1 MGRKKLN
8 AFEFNGENLV
18 GNEFGRL
25 TVILFS
31 TKKRHPSG
39 KTTAFWICRCKCRK
53 EIEVSGDHLR
63 SGHTISCGCFS
74 SEKTIERNS
83 IHGRS
88 KTILYQKWKGMKSR
102 CQNPNNRSY
111 KNYGARG
118 INVSKRWSNF
128 MNYFNDMGP
137 SFRKGLSIE
146 RKDNNGN
153 YEPSNCRWATAK
165 EQANNTRKNRHI
177 LMDGKKIRV
186 GDQLKKINLSYVSFL
201 VRIKKGMTELQA
213 LTFPKRK
220 RNWRLFA

>member
-1 MGRKKLN
+1 
-8 AFEFNGENLV
+8 
-18 GNEFGRL
+18 
-25 TVILFS
+25 
-31 TKKRHPSG
+31 
-39 KTTAFWICRCKCRK
+39 
-53 EIEVSGDHLR
+53 
-63 SGHTISCGCFS
+63 
-74 SEKTIERNS
+74 
-83 IHGRS
+83 
-88 KTILYQKWKGMKSR
+88 
-102 CQNPNNRSY
+102 
-111 KNYGARG
+111 
-118 INVSKRWSNF
+118 